1 VAVRVQ
7 LEAFDVGAEIERLH
21 AGNTKVGAI
30 ASFIG
35 TVREVLG
42 DAAATLTLEHYPG
55 MTEAALADIES
66 KARAR
71 FQVIDCLVVHR
82 IGQLS
87 AGDAIVLVAITS
99 AHRGEAFSA
108 CEFVMDFL
116 KSEAPFWKKEQSTT
130 GERWV
135 ETRHTDEEAL
145 QRWSARADD
154 QQG

>member
-1 VAVRVQ
+1 MAVRVQ

-71 FQVIDCLVVHR
+71 FQIIDCLVVHR

-116 KSEAPFWKKEQSTT
+116 KSEAPFWKKEQSAT

-145 QRWSARADD
+145 QRWSVRADD
-154 QQG
+154 EQG